1 MNAIGIYI
9 NHVNKTKSEIEA
21 EMKYIAER
29 NAELERIIRE
39 AKEAKKEL
47 EMNRAK
53 MAELAQMYVNIRE
66 DI

>member
-1 MNAIGIYI
+1 MNAIEIYI
-9 NHVNKTKSEIEA
+9 NHINKTKSEIEA

-53 MAELAQMYVNIRE
+53 MAELAQMYVNIRR

>member
-47 EMNRAK
+47 EVNRAK
-53 MAELAQMYVNIRE
+53 MAELAQMYVNMRE